1 MGKLGVFWLVVLQ
14 VGRSQ
19 HHVGAVMVIAVPCVH
34 RLLPEIRR

>member
-1 MGKLGVFWLVVLQ
+1 MGKLSVFWLVVLQ

-19 HHVGAVMVIAVPCVH
+19 HHVGTVVVIAVPCVH